1 MKLQEIRAI
10 AKHHQINSSGLSK
23 NELIHEIQ
31 RHEGNFDCFGT
42 ACDGVCDQTEC
53 LWRDDCF
60 DAATA

>member
-1 MKLQEIRAI
+1 MKLQEIRTI
-10 AKHHQINSSGLSK
+10 AKHYQINPSGLSK

-42 ACDGVCDQTEC
+42 ACDGVCDQTGC